1 MTFLFW
7 LGLLTL
13 VIYSL
18 LGLDLVLGNRTVR
31 FLRDILPELPPHPP
45 RVSVIVAARN
55 EERNIRTA
63 LSSLLGLDYPDYE
76 LIVVDDR
83 STDRTGVILKE
94 MMSAAARLRVVH
106 VAELPPGWLG
116 KNHALWLGS
125 KRATGEL
132 FLFTDADI
140 VMAPSTLSRAVA
152 YLLANG
158 IDHLAVTPET
168 HMPSIFLDMFGAS
181 FILFFSI
188 FARPWKARDPKSS
201 CHIGIGAFNLVQA
214 DAYCQAGGHEAIRMR
229 PDDDMKLGKIV
240 KFEGFRQDIL
250 FGAGFLSVEWYAT
263 IRDLVRGLEKNA
275 FAGADYR
282 ITLVC
287 LGIVFHCLASFF
299 PFIAL
304 FVTRGPARTVYAAV
318 AFLIIIVF
326 LDSARYH
333 NAKGWYVIGFPLT
346 ALLFA
351 WILFR
356 TMVLNL
362 VQGGI
367 TWRGTFYPLA
377 ELKKNRV

>member
-13 VIYSL
+13 AIYSL
-18 LGLDLVLGNRTVR
+18 MGLDLVLGNRTIR

-63 LSSLLGLDYPDYE
+63 LSSLLALDYPDYE

-83 STDRTGVILKE
+83 STDRTGGILKE
-94 MMSAAARLRVVH
+94 MTTHAPNLGVVN
-106 VAELPPGWLG
+106 VAVLPPGWLG
-116 KNHALWLGS
+116 KNHALWIGS
-125 KRATGEL
+125 RRATGEL
-132 FLFTDADI
+132 LLFTDADI
-140 VMAPSTLSRAVA
+140 VMAPSTLARAVA
-152 YLLANG
+152 YLLKNG
-158 IDHLAVTPET
+158 IDHLTVTPET
-168 HMPSIFLDMFGAS
+168 HMPGIFLNMFGAS
-181 FILFFSI
+181 FILFFSL

-201 CHIGIGAFNLVQA
+201 CHIGIGAFNLVRA
-214 DAYCQAGGHEAIRMR
+214 EAYRQAGGHEAIRMR

-240 KFEGFRQDIL
+240 KQRGFRQDIL
-250 FGAGFLSVEWYAT
+250 YGAGFLNVEWYAT
-263 IRDLVRGLEKNA
+263 IRGLVRGLEKNA

-282 ITLVC
+282 IALIC
-287 LGIVFHCLASFF
+287 LGIVFHCLASVF

-304 FVTRGPARTVYAAV
+304 FVTRGPARAVYAAV
-318 AFLIIIVF
+318 AVLIFILF

-351 WILFR
+351 WILLR
-356 TMVLNL
+356 TMALNL
-362 VQGGI
+362 IQGGI
-367 TWRGTFYPLA
+367 TWRGNFYPLA

>member
-132 FLFTDADI
+132 LLFTDADI